1 MLPKEK
7 SEWNWRAFTFYINYC
22 NYLPNSV
29 ELKKLTLECV
39 KRYQECL
46 PTEEKAYMAA
56 YETYEKYGMHSKA
69 IDALKTA
76 HDTLKVTPQCSTR
89 LANSYLETGE
99 YELCI
104 EAASKALVGNAR
116 PQESVATGAIFGTR
130 GLAKDALI
138 LQKGNQNE
146 TISQDEVLSALKDL
160 ALAQKLGFAH
170 VNLSQ
175 HMLILQQFL

>member
-1 MLPKEK
+1 M
-7 SEWNWRAFTFYINYC
+7 
-22 NYLPNSV
+22 
-29 ELKKLTLECV
+29 
-39 KRYQECL
+39 
-46 PTEEKAYMAA
+46 
-56 YETYEKYGMHSKA
+56 
-69 IDALKTA
+69 
-76 HDTLKVTPQCSTR
+76 
-89 LANSYLETGE
+89 
-99 YELCI
+99 CI